1 MAETAAL
8 ILRKYAEE
16 FQERNPHL
24 RLFNAVIHLD
34 EATPHLHLDFVP
46 FATGQRRGLSTRVSL
61 SKALEQQGFSS
72 KGKFE
77 TCSKLWIDNEKKR
90 LSELMLEHGIEWEQ
104 LGTER
109 EHLSVLDYKKQER
122 TKEIAALD
130 KEISKAADKAVKLNA
145 VDNIA
150 AKKSLIGD
158 KITVS
163 REDYE
168 NLTDLA
174 KKQIAAE
181 KKEKKL
187 KSENAALQNKISEQ
201 NAVINTLKSEIS
213 DSKSVSLRIENQKLK
228 ERVSA
233 LEKFKSSV
241 ESFLDRCGMLEK
253 FMNFF
258 RSAERQ
264 TQMQKSRKQE
274 ME

>member
-1 MAETAAL
+1 M
-8 ILRKYAEE
+8 
-16 FQERNPHL
+16 
-24 RLFNAVIHLD
+24 D
-34 EATPHLHLDFVP
+34 D
-46 FATGQRRGLSTRVSL
+46 
-61 SKALEQQGFSS
+61 
-72 KGKFE
+72 
-77 TCSKLWIDNEKKR
+77 EKKR
-90 LSELMLEHGIEWEQ
+90 LSELMLEYGIEWEQ

-187 KSENAALQNKISEQ
+187 KSENTALQNKISEQ

-213 DSKSVSLRIENQKLK
+213 DSTDPIIE
-228 ERVSA
+228 
-233 LEKFKSSV
+233 
-241 ESFLDRCGMLEK
+241 
-253 FMNFF
+253 
-258 RSAERQ
+258 
-264 TQMQKSRKQE
+264 
-274 ME
+274 

>member
-1 MAETAAL
+1 M
-8 ILRKYAEE
+8 
-16 FQERNPHL
+16 
-24 RLFNAVIHLD
+24 V
-34 EATPHLHLDFVP
+34 FV
-46 FATGQRRGLSTRVSL
+46 
-61 SKALEQQGFSS
+61 
-72 KGKFE
+72 
-77 TCSKLWIDNEKKR
+77 
-90 LSELMLEHGIEWEQ
+90 
-104 LGTER
+104 
-109 EHLSVLDYKKQER
+109 KQ
-122 TKEIAALD
+122 EIAALD

-187 KSENAALQNKISEQ
+187 KSENAALQKKIAEQ
-201 NAVINTLKSEIS
+201 NTVINTLKSEIS

-241 ESFLDRCGMLEK
+241 ESFLDRNALLEK
-253 FMNFF
+253 FMKFF
-258 RSAERQ
+258 KTYDRQ
-264 TQMQKSRKQE
+264 PHAHSKRNQE